1 MENLVCDDSHKPL
14 ILRTKS
20 KNMANA
26 IRIRKGTD
34 IRLKGAAEKTLETTA
49 TSKVYAMKP
58 TDFYSLT
65 PKMVVKEGEQ
75 VKAGDTLFFDK
86 YNAEIKFNSPVS
98 GTLKA
103 IVRGEKRRI
112 LAVEVEADGQQKFRD
127 FGKAD
132 PKSMKRE
139 ELMLRLLEGGVW
151 PCIKQRPYDIIA
163 RPDQKPRAIFISG
176 FDSAPLAPDPDFVM
190 EGLME
195 DFQIG
200 IDALNVLADGK
211 KVYLNHRKGS
221 KVCKAVQGVEH
232 YEVSG
237 PHPAGNVGV
246 QIHHIAPLNK
256 GEAIWSVS
264 PQDVAN
270 IGRLLR
276 TGKMDLQRV
285 VALTGS
291 EVNSPCY
298 FRVTIG
304 VQVSGITN
312 GNLKDGDARVI
323 SGNVLTGD
331 AITPE
336 NYLGFYHHQVTVI
349 PEGHAPKFFL
359 TDGWLSPGLSKLSL
373 SQAYPSWLLGNK
385 EFEVDTNANG
395 EDRAFVVTGQYEK
408 VFPFDIYPVHLV
420 KAIMVNDIDQM
431 EKLGIYEVV
440 PEDFALCEFSCTS
453 KINVQEIVR
462 QGLDTIM
469 EEFS

>member
-1 MENLVCDDSHKPL
+1 MENPVCDDSHKPL

-26 IRIRKGTD
+26 IRIRKGSD
-34 IRLKGAAEKTLETTA
+34 IRLKGEAEKTLESSV
-49 TSKVYAMKP
+49 TSKVYAIKP
-58 TDFYSLT
+58 TDFHGLT
-65 PKMVVKEGEQ
+65 PKMVVKEGAQ
-75 VKAGDTLFFDK
+75 VKAGDPLFFDK
-86 YNAEIKFNSPVS
+86 YSAEIKYNSPVS

-112 LAVEVEADGQQKFRD
+112 LAVEVESDSNQTFRD
-127 FGKAD
+127 FGSVD
-132 PKSMKRE
+132 PKSLKRE
-139 ELMLRLLEGGVW
+139 DLMMRLLDGGVW
-151 PCIKQRPYDIIA
+151 PCIKQRPYDIVA

-176 FDSAPLAPDPDFVM
+176 FDSSPLAPDPDFVM
-190 EGLME
+190 DGLMD
-195 DFQIG
+195 DFQVG
-200 IDALNVLADGK
+200 VDALNVLADGGE
-211 KVYLNHRKGS
+211 VYLSHRKGS
-221 KVCKAVQGVEH
+221 KVFDSVQGVDH
-232 YEVSG
+232 YEVNG

-256 GEAIWSVS
+256 GEAIWSVN

-291 EVNSPCY
+291 EVNSPRY
-298 FRVTIG
+298 FRVTVG
-304 VQVSGITN
+304 VKLGAITD
-312 GNLKDGDARVI
+312 GNLKEGNVRFI

-331 AITPE
+331 SVTAE
-336 NYLGFYHHQVTVI
+336 NYLGFYHHQITII
-349 PEGHAPKFFL
+349 PEGHAPKFLL

-373 SQAYPSWLLGNK
+373 SQAYPAWLLGGK
-385 EFEVDTNANG
+385 EFEVDTNING
-395 EDRAFVVTGQYEK
+395 EERAFVVTGQYEK

-431 EKLGIYEVV
+431 EKLGIYEVA